1 MVELDDRL
9 QAIVRGHARPAG
21 AAECIELA
29 RLCCRRNHHA
39 TAVRFFTQAFA
50 ADPKLADNQGV
61 SYRYRAACAAAQAG
75 CGQDKGAAGPDQ
87 VGRSGLRRQ
96 ALEWLRADLDR
107 RVSRLPAA
115 PQDRAVLVAVLRRWQ
130 NDPALA
136 GVRDASAL
144 ATLPPAERAR
154 WQKLWADVA
163 ALRSKAEGK
172 TK

>member
-9 QAIVRGHARPAG
+9 QAITRGQARPAG

-29 RLCCRRNHHA
+29 RLCCLRNLHA

-50 ADPKLADNQGV
+50 ADPKLADNQAV

-75 CGQDKGAAGPDQ
+75 CGQDEGAARPDE
-87 VGRSGLRRQ
+87 VGRSRLRRQ
-96 ALEWLRADLDR
+96 ALEWLRADLAR
-107 RVSRLPAA
+107 RASRLPAA

-144 ATLPPAERAR
+144 AKLPSAERAR
-154 WQKLWADVA
+154 WQKLWADIA
-163 ALRSKAEGK
+163 TTLAKARR
-172 TK
+172 